1 MRANT
6 LVTWNERDS
15 PRRLISNGRRPEM
28 TSPLRRISPEVGLM
42 WPEIRLNVVDL
53 PAPFGP
59 MMA

>member
-15 PRRLISNGRRPEM
+15 PRRLISKGRKPEV

-53 PAPFGP
+53 PAPLGP